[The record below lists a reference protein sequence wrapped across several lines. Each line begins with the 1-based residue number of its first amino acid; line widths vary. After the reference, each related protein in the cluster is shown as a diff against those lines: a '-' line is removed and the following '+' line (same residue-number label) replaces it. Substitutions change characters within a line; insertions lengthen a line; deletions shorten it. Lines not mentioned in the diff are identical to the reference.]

1 MKFVH
6 IADMHF
12 DMPFTVL
19 SKNGLAEERRLDQ
32 RNVFNKMVNYIKE
45 NNIEYLFIAGDLY
58 ENEYVRKSTIEY
70 INNCFKQIPNTKIY
84 ITPGNHDPYLNNSY
98 YNKYEWNENV
108 HIFTK
113 LEKIEDKDA
122 NIYGYGFTDFYS
134 RKIEVP
140 PVLDNSK
147 INILLIHADLDGS
160 TKEFGEY
167 NAILESELKNTNFDY
182 IALGHVHKSNFE
194 DGKKIIYP
202 GSMIAGGFDEL
213 GKHGMVVGTIEE
225 NNKKISLQFIP
236 LDNKEFV
243 ETNLDI
249 STISSKE
256 ELIEKMNDI
265 QIDNNK
271 YYKII
276 LSGTR
281 NIEIDTNDLIKY
293 MANKN
298 IIKIKDKT
306 KVEYDLEKI
315 SKEQSLKGIFVKE
328 LLEQMNEENR
338 EQILESIYIGLSLM

>member
-32 RNVFNKMVNYIKE
+32 RNVFNKMINYVKE

-113 LEKIEDKDA
+113 LDKVSNNNI
-122 NIYGYGFTDFYS
+122 NIYGYGFTEFYS
-134 RKIEVP
+134 KKVELPINI
-140 PVLDNSK
+140 DNSK
-147 INILLIHADLDGS
+147 INILIMHADLDGS

-167 NAILESELKNTNFDY
+167 NPILESEFKNASFDY

-194 DGKKIIYP
+194 VSKKIIYP

-213 GKHGMVVGTIEE
+213 GKHGMVVGNIEE
-225 NNKKISLQFIP
+225 NTKKLSLQFIA
-236 LDNKEFV
+236 LDDKEFV
-243 ETNLDI
+243 EINLDVSAI
-249 STISSKE
+249 ASKE
-256 ELIEKMNDI
+256 ELIEKINDI
-265 QIDNNK
+265 KIDNDK

-276 LSGTR
+276 LGGTR

-293 MANKN
+293 ITNKN

-306 KVEYDLEKI
+306 KVEYDLDKI

-328 LLEQMNEENR
+328 LLEQINEENR

>member
-12 DMPFTVL
+12 DVPFTVL

-32 RNVFNKMVNYIKE
+32 RNVFNKMINYIKE

-70 INNCFKQIPNTKIY
+70 INDCFKQIPNTKIY

-113 LEKIEDKDA
+113 LEKVENKDV

-134 RKIEVP
+134 KKIELTSN
-140 PVLDNSK
+140 LDNSK
-147 INILLIHADLDGS
+147 INILLMHADLDGS
-160 TKEFGEY
+160 TREFGEY
-167 NAILESELKNTNFDY
+167 NPILESELKSTNFDY

-194 DGKKIIYP
+194 ASKKIIYP

-213 GKHGMVVGTIEE
+213 GKHGMVVGDIEE
-225 NNKKISLQFIP
+225 NTKEISLQFIP

-243 ETNLDI
+243 EINLDV
-249 STISSKE
+249 STIASKE
-256 ELIEKMNDI
+256 ELIEKTNDI
-265 QIDNNK
+265 QVDNDK

-276 LSGTR
+276 LVGTK

-293 MANKN
+293 ITNKN

-306 KVEYDLEKI
+306 KVEYDLDKI

-338 EQILESIYIGLSLM
+338 EQILESIYIGLSLI